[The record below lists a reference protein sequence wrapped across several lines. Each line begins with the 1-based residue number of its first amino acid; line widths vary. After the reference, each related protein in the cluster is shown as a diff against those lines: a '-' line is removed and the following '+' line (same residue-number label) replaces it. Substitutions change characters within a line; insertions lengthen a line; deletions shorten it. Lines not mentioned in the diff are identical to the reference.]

1 MTQLELQLSQR
12 FQQVKMLVL
21 DFDGVLTDN
30 RVWVNERGE
39 ESVACWR
46 SDGLG
51 ISAVQKLGVYV
62 CIISTETNPV
72 VSVRAAKLKLPVT
85 QGSENKL
92 EQLTEIAKSQHVMLD
107 SVAYVGNDIN
117 DLDCLSAVGL
127 PIVVHD
133 AHESVLEIASYRTH
147 ACGGRGAVREVC
159 DLIVAAQTIGSQ

>member
-1 MTQLELQLSQR
+1 
-12 FQQVKMLVL
+12 MLVL

-51 ISAVQKLGVYV
+51 ISAVQRLGIYV

-72 VSVRAAKLKLPVT
+72 VSARASKLKLPVT
-85 QGSENKL
+85 QSCENKL
-92 EQLTEIAKSQHVMLD
+92 EQLNAIAEAENLPLA
-107 SVAYVGNDIN
+107 SVAYVGNDVN
-117 DLDCLSAVGL
+117 DLDCLKAVGL
-127 PIVVHD
+127 PIVVRD
-133 AHESVLEIASYRTH
+133 AHKAVWDSAVYRTE

-159 DLIVAAQTIGSQ
+159 DLIVAEQNQ